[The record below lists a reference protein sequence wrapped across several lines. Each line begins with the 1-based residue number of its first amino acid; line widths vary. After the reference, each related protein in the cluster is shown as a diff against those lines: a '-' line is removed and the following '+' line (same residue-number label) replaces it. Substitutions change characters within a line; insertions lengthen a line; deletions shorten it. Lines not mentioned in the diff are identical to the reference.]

1 MDQTATSGNLPR
13 VVLLDGASNVRDLG
27 GWQTSSGQRVRFGM
41 LFRGAALSAL
51 SRDDEKR
58 LQALG
63 LRTICD
69 LRGRAERERSPSQL
83 LSVSGI
89 SVLSLPIEPSVGAS
103 LRDIE
108 ATREAT
114 GEDALTLMRK
124 AYIAYAREW
133 SDQYRAL
140 IAQILRPGS
149 LPLLFHCSA
158 GKDRTGFG
166 AALILTALGVACDTI
181 KLDYL
186 ATNRL
191 WRSDSEL
198 ASKLPPSVADVL
210 LRVHPELLDAAFDAM
225 LCEHKSIDSYFEQ
238 RLGLNATTRER
249 LRELLLA

>member
-1 MDQTATSGNLPR
+1 
-13 VVLLDGASNVRDLG
+13 
-27 GWQTSSGQRVRFGM
+27 M

-51 SRDDEKR
+51 SRGDETR

-83 LSVSGI
+83 VNASGI
-89 SVLSLPIEPSVGAS
+89 SVFSLPIEPSVGAS

-124 AYIAYAREW
+124 AYIAYAGEW

-140 IAQILRPGS
+140 IAHILRPGS

-166 AALILTALGVACDTI
+166 AALILTALGVPRETI
-181 KLDYL
+181 NLDYL

-198 ASKLPPSVADVL
+198 ASRLQSPVANVL
-210 LRVHPELLDAAFDAM
+210 LRVHPALLDAALEAI
-225 LCEHKSIDSYFEQ
+225 LCEHKSIESYFEQ
-238 RLGLNATTRER
+238 RLGLNAAAREQ
-249 LRELLLA
+249 LRKLLLA

>member
-1 MDQTATSGNLPR
+1 MDQTAITENLPR
-13 VVLLDGASNVRDLG
+13 AVLLDGASNVRDLG

-41 LFRGAALSAL
+41 LYRGAALSAL
-51 SRDDEKR
+51 SRADETR

-69 LRGRAERERSPSQL
+69 LRGCAERERSPSRV
-83 LSVSGI
+83 STSGI

-133 SDQYRAL
+133 SDQYRTL
-140 IAQILRPGS
+140 FDHILRPGS

-166 AALILTALGVACDTI
+166 AALILTALGVPHETI
-181 KLDYL
+181 ELDYL

-198 ASKLPPSVADVL
+198 ATRLPAPVANVL
-210 LRVHPELLDAAFDAM
+210 LRVHPELLDAAFEAI
-225 LCEHKSIDSYFEQ
+225 LCEHKSIESYFEQ
-238 RLGLNATTRER
+238 RLGLNAVSRRR